1 MQEFNDEQ
9 KKVMQEFND
18 EQKKAIQECN
28 DEQKKAMQECN
39 DEQKKA
45 MQDLKQEFNDEQRK
59 TADEQRKLLQDLK
72 QEFNDEQKKAADEQ
86 RKVLQDL
93 RESQNKI
100 IEELNSKFDQ
110 RVEEIDSRIGGLSNE
125 LKEFVNHEL
134 ENFDSRIGGVNNEL
148 KEFVN
153 HEFKNFDERLKQ
165 VEHGA
170 PDRSGMITIGHM
182 KPPEFSGQVPWAVYK
197 RQFEAAANVNH
208 WTTDGQKA
216 TALVLA
222 LRGAASEVLQTITD
236 QLDFHAIVRAMELRF
251 GNENTQEVHRV
262 QLKTR
267 QQKSGE
273 TFQELATD
281 IERLVHLAYP
291 TRTSDVNEETAV
303 DAFIDAI
310 HDRDLKKAAR
320 LSGRRKLGDV
330 LTYVLSYVAA
340 DDAAKPTH
348 RARELTLDTEIEQ
361 LVRRAVQE
369 GFNSQKNQNK
379 SNDNRESRR
388 SLRCWNCGRVGHVQR
403 YCRQAAADGPA
414 SSSYP
419 EN

>member
-1 MQEFNDEQ
+1 MSQLRKELRTRSQ
-9 KKVMQEFND
+9 ATGG
-18 EQKKAIQECN
+18 KKAELQARLRQALV
-28 DEQKKAMQECN
+28 DEGE
-39 DEQKKA
+39 DPETYEFEVEQQVSGIDSILKA
-45 MQDLKQEFNDEQRK
+45 MQDLKQEINDEQRK

-72 QEFNDEQKKAADEQ
+72 QEFNDEQKKTADEQ

-110 RVEEIDSRIGGLSNE
+110 RAEEIDSRMLVVE
-125 LKEFVNHEL
+125 R
-134 ENFDSRIGGVNNEL
+134 RIGGVSNEL
-148 KEFVN
+148 
-153 HEFKNFDERLKQ
+153 KNFDERLKQ
-165 VEHGA
+165 VEHGT
-170 PDRSGMITIGHM
+170 PDRSGMVTIGHM
-182 KPPEFSGQVPWAVYK
+182 KPPEFSGQVSWDVYK

-208 WTTDGQKA
+208 WTTDEQKA

-222 LRGAASEVLQTITD
+222 LRGAASEVLQTITE
-236 QLDFHAIVRAMELRF
+236 QLDYHVIVRAMELRF
-251 GNENTQEVHRV
+251 GNGNTQEVHRV

-369 GFNSQKNQNK
+369 GFNSQKSENK
-379 SNDNRESRR
+379 PNVSRESRR